1 MCLQEILK
9 QNADFDSFRK
19 KLINE
24 SKYFPEITIKVQS
37 DNCAG
42 ACTIVRKKQ
51 DGIWYKFPVISL
63 YYTSSP
69 ITSTEDWSFIILKN
83 IKEAYKAMILTQI
96 LDKIV
101 DGNGDP
107 VFIKDDLQLDED
119 QIIIMETEVL
129 RNNIL
134 GHD

>member
-1 MCLQEILK
+1 MYLQEILK

-19 KLINE
+19 KLIVE

-37 DNCAG
+37 DTCAG

-83 IKEAYKAMILTQI
+83 INEAYMAMTLTVI
-96 LDKIV
+96 SAKIV
-101 DGNGDP
+101 DIEGEP
-107 VFIKDDLQLDED
+107 IFIKDDLQLDEE
-119 QIIIMETEVL
+119 QRLILETKVL
-129 RNNIL
+129 RNNI
-134 GHD
+134 